1 MYFEVLFELR
11 VCFLTETFYTVIA
24 IFKTI
29 SFLFQEDI
37 GIETDEEYGA
47 VIPST

>member
-1 MYFEVLFELR
+1 MVKLSILWLLFLR
-11 VCFLTETFYTVIA
+11 PLIIFLA
-24 IFKTI
+24 
-29 SFLFQEDI
+29 FQEDI

>member
-1 MYFEVLFELR
+1 MKSPHQKRLCLQDGQ
-11 VCFLTETFYTVIA
+11 TFYIVIA
-24 IFKTI
+24 ISKDH
-29 SFLFQEDI
+29 FLAFQEDI